1 MPVIEMPKKPE
12 PEPEPEPKE
21 KTSTPLP
28 EQPTRP
34 LIPELEVKDVSS
46 DEELII
52 AEVEDKEEDVFKQ
65 RPAPR
70 MAPVEQ
76 LSEEPPAPPPAP
88 PDEFAPKAK
97 RKYTRKAPMSIK
109 QTEHLAK
116 IRAIATEKRKA
127 TKALKEKSKEDA
139 LVAKAEAKIIN
150 DQNRRKQ
157 VLAQEAGLQRDL
169 EREKEAQTQQ
179 YSKPKPSALSEHS
192 FSKADLDSAVLSA
205 ITSYDQLRKKQKAED
220 KEQKIKD
227 QNENN
232 MKRTIQQA
240 IQPQTVPSDPW
251 RNYFT

>member
-1 MPVIEMPKKPE
+1 MPVIEMPKK

-76 LSEEPPAPPPAP
+76 LSEEPPAP

-179 YSKPKPSALSEHS
+179 YSKPKPTPLQEHS

-227 QNENN
+227 QHENN

-251 RNYFT
+251 RNLFT